1 MFKSRCQG
9 RGEDK
14 WVSPTMNEE
23 LSTKSCPCE
32 YEEVEPC
39 HNACTC
45 RNPVMSGGCQRC
57 CRYGSLEQRVARA
70 KRLVES
76 KILKVNT
83 ISSNFAYVGRSKID
97 GRVR

>member
-1 MFKSRCQG
+1 
-9 RGEDK
+9 
-14 WVSPTMNEE
+14 MNEV
-23 LSTKSCPCE
+23 TKKVKSCPCE

-39 HNACTC
+39 HYVCTC

-76 KILKVNT
+76 KTLKVNT
-83 ISSNFAYVGRSKID
+83 ISSNFSYVGRSKID
-97 GRVR
+97 RRVK